1 MITSLTKNGDGTYS
15 SVALVADQPSEI
27 TGRIYPYDILEKTC
41 NKFITDRSVIFGE
54 LDSDFTT
61 MVAIDKI
68 SHQVTGICLDGN
80 QLIVTISVLQKTPR
94 GSMLQS
100 FLDNNVAL
108 YLQLRAL
115 GSVGIDNRVDQLEL
129 ITFDVVSKKNGS

>member
-1 MITSLTKNGDGTYS
+1 MITSLTKNSDGTYS

-27 TGRIYPYDILEKTC
+27 TGRIYPRDILEKIC
-41 NKFITDRSVIFGE
+41 NKFTTDRSVIFGE
-54 LDSDFTT
+54 LDSDLTT
-61 MVAIDKI
+61 MVATDKI
-68 SHQVTGICLDGN
+68 SHQVTGICLDGD
-80 QLIVTISVLQKTPR
+80 QLVVTISVLQKTPR
-94 GSMLQS
+94 GAMLQS

-129 ITFDVVSKKNGS
+129 ITFDVVSKKN